1 MHHQCSWS
9 SYHNNNFNPLFQID
23 VHTFL
28 FTDVLVIA
36 KAKKGSDKFRIIR
49 PPFRLNKVN
58 LQRSKDAGA
67 FILVYLNE
75 YHILVTAFTLQCAAN
90 EHTKWFSAIQ
100 RAKVQYVN
108 QELCNTGKID
118 SF

>member
-1 MHHQCSWS
+1 MIKEIVVSGYASWS
-9 SYHNNNFNPLFQID
+9 SCITNAHGHIIIQPLFQID

-100 RAKVQYVN
+100 RAKV
-108 QELCNTGKID
+108 
-118 SF
+118 